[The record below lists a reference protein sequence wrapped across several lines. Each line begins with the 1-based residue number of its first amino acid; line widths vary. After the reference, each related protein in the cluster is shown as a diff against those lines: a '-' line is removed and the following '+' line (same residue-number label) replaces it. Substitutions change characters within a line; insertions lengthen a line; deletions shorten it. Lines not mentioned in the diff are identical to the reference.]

1 MRPPNDLGSRGG
13 RSAPGLPLALRLHG
27 RHRREHLRPHPL
39 ARPLGPRR
47 EGVRRLPA
55 HDADRPR
62 GRDGAHDHAVPPG
75 QPANL
80 TARRGALASLRVNA
94 AQRVGHC
101 ATSCDPHT
109 IPGLRYRVPEEGP
122 LRVRSVA
129 AAGCLTTALAM
140 GVAACGG
147 GGSDGG
153 GGGGGGGGG
162 RTTLTIYSSLPLQG
176 DSRPQSTD
184 VVNGEK
190 LALEEAGGKVGK
202 FKITYKSLDDSTAA
216 AGKWEPGQTS
226 ADARKA
232 AQDQSTIVY
241 LGEFNSG
248 ATAISLPITNE
259 AGILQVSPANTYV
272 GLTRAEGADK
282 GEPDK
287 YYPSGK
293 RTFGRVVPADHIQAA
308 AQVAYQKGEGCTKLY
323 ILNDKEV
330 YGKGIADQVAAI
342 GKAQGLQ
349 VLGNDGID
357 TKAANFRTLASK
369 IKSSGADCMFFGGIT
384 QNKGVQ
390 VFSDVHAANPTAK
403 LFGPDGVAESPFTS
417 KLSTAVQKQ
426 TYITNPTLDPKLY
439 PPSAQDFFKNY
450 KSKYGIDPEP
460 YAIYGYEAMKVALLA
475 IQNAGDKGND
485 RQAVIDA
492 FFKIKDRDSVLGKYS
507 IDENGDTTLSDY
519 GADRVKDKKLVFDK
533 VLKAQGAS

>member
-1 MRPPNDLGSRGG
+1 LRA
-13 RSAPGLPLALRLHG
+13 RSLA
-27 RHRREHLRPHPL
+27 
-39 ARPLGPRR
+39 
-47 EGVRRLPA
+47 
-55 HDADRPR
+55 
-62 GRDGAHDHAVPPG
+62 
-75 QPANL
+75 
-80 TARRGALASLRVNA
+80 AS
-94 AQRVGHC
+94 
-101 ATSCDPHT
+101 
-109 IPGLRYRVPEEGP
+109 
-122 LRVRSVA
+122 
-129 AAGCLTTALAM
+129 GCLVTALAL

-147 GGSDGG
+147 GDDDKSSNS
-153 GGGGGGGGG
+153 GGGGGG
-162 RTTLTIYSSLPLQG
+162 RTSLTIYSSLPLQG

-202 FKITYKSLDDSTAA
+202 FTIKYVSLDDATAA
-216 AGKWEPGQTS
+216 AGKWDPGQTS

-232 AQDQSTIVY
+232 AQDASTIAY

-248 ATAISLPITNE
+248 ASAISIPILNE
-259 AGILQVSPANTYV
+259 ANVLQVSPSNTYV
-272 GLTRAEGADK
+272 GLTRSEGADK

-287 YYPSGK
+287 YYPAGK

-308 AQVAYQKGEGCTKLY
+308 AQVTYQKDQGCKKTY

-330 YGKGIADQVAAI
+330 YGKGIAVQVANI
-342 GKAQGLQ
+342 GKAQGLAIA
-349 VLGNDGID
+349 GNDGID
-357 TKAANFRTLASK
+357 TKAANFRSLATK

-390 VFSDVHAANPTAK
+390 VFKDVSAANPTMK
-403 LFGPDGVAESPFTS
+403 LFGPDGVAESAFST
-417 KLSTAVQKQ
+417 KLGSSVEKN

-439 PPSAQDFFKNY
+439 PPAAQDFFAKFKQKFGN
-450 KSKYGIDPEP
+450 DPQP

-485 RQAVIDA
+485 KQAVIDA

-519 GADRVKDKKLVFDK
+519 GADRVEGGKLVFDK
-533 VLKAQGAS
+533 VIKAQTQG

>member
-1 MRPPNDLGSRGG
+1 LRA
-13 RSAPGLPLALRLHG
+13 RSLA
-27 RHRREHLRPHPL
+27 
-39 ARPLGPRR
+39 
-47 EGVRRLPA
+47 
-55 HDADRPR
+55 
-62 GRDGAHDHAVPPG
+62 
-75 QPANL
+75 
-80 TARRGALASLRVNA
+80 AS
-94 AQRVGHC
+94 
-101 ATSCDPHT
+101 
-109 IPGLRYRVPEEGP
+109 
-122 LRVRSVA
+122 
-129 AAGCLTTALAM
+129 GCLVTALAL

-147 GGSDGG
+147 GDDNESSGG
-153 GGGGGGGGG
+153 GGGEG
-162 RTTLTIYSSLPLQG
+162 RTSLTIYSSLPLQG

-202 FKITYKSLDDSTAA
+202 FTIKYVSLDDATAA
-216 AGKWEPGQTS
+216 AGKWDPGQTS

-232 AQDQSTIVY
+232 AQDPSTIVY

-248 ATAISLPITNE
+248 ASAISIPILNE
-259 AGILQVSPANTYV
+259 SNTLQISPSNTYV

-287 YYPSGK
+287 YYPAGK
-293 RTFGRVVPADHIQAA
+293 RTYGRVVPADHIQAA
-308 AQVAYQKGEGCTKLY
+308 AQVTYQKDQGCKKVY

-330 YGKGIADQVAAI
+330 YGKGIAVQVENI
-342 GKAQGLQ
+342 GKGQGLQ
-349 VLGNDGID
+349 IAGNDGID
-357 TKAANFRTLASK
+357 TKAANFRTVAGK

-390 VFSDVHAANPTAK
+390 VFKDVHAANPTMK
-403 LFGPDGVAESPFTS
+403 MFGPDGVAESAFS
-417 KLSTAVQKQ
+417 EKIGSSAEKM

-439 PPSAQDFFKNY
+439 PPAAQDFFTKFKQKFGN
-450 KSKYGIDPEP
+450 DPQP

-485 RQAVIDA
+485 KQAVIDA

-519 GADRVKDKKLVFDK
+519 GANRIEGGKLVFDK
-533 VLKAQGAS
+533 VIKAQTTG

>member
-1 MRPPNDLGSRGG
+1 LRA
-13 RSAPGLPLALRLHG
+13 RSLA
-27 RHRREHLRPHPL
+27 
-39 ARPLGPRR
+39 
-47 EGVRRLPA
+47 
-55 HDADRPR
+55 
-62 GRDGAHDHAVPPG
+62 
-75 QPANL
+75 
-80 TARRGALASLRVNA
+80 AS
-94 AQRVGHC
+94 
-101 ATSCDPHT
+101 
-109 IPGLRYRVPEEGP
+109 
-122 LRVRSVA
+122 
-129 AAGCLTTALAM
+129 GCLVTALAL

-147 GGSDGG
+147 GSDHSSTSGG
-153 GGGGGGGGG
+153 GGSSG
-162 RTTLTIYSSLPLQG
+162 RTSLTIYSSLPLQG

-202 FKITYKSLDDSTAA
+202 FTIKYVSLDDATAA
-216 AGKWEPGQTS
+216 AGKWDPGQTS

-232 AQDQSTIVY
+232 AQDASTIVY

-248 ATAISLPITNE
+248 ASAISIPILNE
-259 AGILQVSPANTYV
+259 ANVLQISPSNTYV
-272 GLTRAEGADK
+272 GLTRSEGADK

-287 YYPSGK
+287 YYPAGK

-308 AQVAYQKGEGCTKLY
+308 AQVTYQKDQGCKKTY

-330 YGKGIADQVAAI
+330 YGKGIAVQVQNIA
-342 GKAQGLQ
+342 KAQGLAIA
-349 VLGNDGID
+349 GNDGID
-357 TKAANFRTLASK
+357 TKAANFRSLATK

-390 VFSDVHAANPTAK
+390 VFKDVNAANPTMK
-403 LFGPDGVAESPFTS
+403 LFGPDGVAESAFST
-417 KLSTAVQKQ
+417 KLGSAVEKN

-439 PPSAQDFFKNY
+439 PPAAQDFFKKFKAKFGN
-450 KSKYGIDPEP
+450 DPQP

-485 RQAVIDA
+485 KQAVIDA

-519 GADRVKDKKLVFDK
+519 GADRVEGGKLVFDK
-533 VLKAQGAS
+533 VIKAQTQG

>member
-1 MRPPNDLGSRGG
+1 VTT
-13 RSAPGLPLALRLHG
+13 LAL
-27 RHRREHLRPHPL
+27 
-39 ARPLGPRR
+39 
-47 EGVRRLPA
+47 
-55 HDADRPR
+55 
-62 GRDGAHDHAVPPG
+62 
-75 QPANL
+75 
-80 TARRGALASLRVNA
+80 
-94 AQRVGHC
+94 
-101 ATSCDPHT
+101 
-109 IPGLRYRVPEEGP
+109 
-122 LRVRSVA
+122 
-129 AAGCLTTALAM
+129 

-147 GGSDGG
+147 GDDNKSSSS
-153 GGGGGGGGG
+153 GGGGGG
-162 RTTLTIYSSLPLQG
+162 RTSLTIYSSLPLQG

-202 FKITYKSLDDSTAA
+202 FTIKYVSLDDATAA
-216 AGKWEPGQTS
+216 AGKWDPGQTS

-232 AQDQSTIVY
+232 AQDASTIAY

-248 ATAISLPITNE
+248 ASAISIPILNE
-259 AGILQVSPANTYV
+259 ANVLQVSPSNTYV
-272 GLTRAEGADK
+272 GLTRSEGADK

-287 YYPSGK
+287 YYPAGK

-308 AQVAYQKGEGCTKLY
+308 AQVTYQKDQGCKKTY

-330 YGKGIADQVAAI
+330 YGKGIAVQVANI
-342 GKAQGLQ
+342 GKAQGLAIA
-349 VLGNDGID
+349 GNDGID
-357 TKAANFRTLASK
+357 TKAANFRSLATK

-390 VFSDVHAANPTAK
+390 VFKDVGAANPTMK
-403 LFGPDGVAESPFTS
+403 LFGPDGVAESAFST
-417 KLSTAVQKQ
+417 KLGSSVEKN

-439 PPSAQDFFKNY
+439 PPAAQDFFAKFKQKFGN
-450 KSKYGIDPEP
+450 DPQP

-485 RQAVIDA
+485 KQAVIDA

-519 GADRVKDKKLVFDK
+519 GADRVEGGKLVFDK
-533 VLKAQGAS
+533 VIKAQTQG

>member
-1 MRPPNDLGSRGG
+1 LRA
-13 RSAPGLPLALRLHG
+13 RSLA
-27 RHRREHLRPHPL
+27 
-39 ARPLGPRR
+39 
-47 EGVRRLPA
+47 
-55 HDADRPR
+55 
-62 GRDGAHDHAVPPG
+62 
-75 QPANL
+75 
-80 TARRGALASLRVNA
+80 AS
-94 AQRVGHC
+94 
-101 ATSCDPHT
+101 
-109 IPGLRYRVPEEGP
+109 
-122 LRVRSVA
+122 
-129 AAGCLTTALAM
+129 GCLVTALAL

-147 GGSDGG
+147 GDDNSSTSGG
-153 GGGGGGGGG
+153 GGSNG
-162 RTTLTIYSSLPLQG
+162 RTSLTIYSSLPLQG

-202 FKITYKSLDDSTAA
+202 FTIKYASLDDATAA
-216 AGKWEPGQTS
+216 AGKWDPGQTS
-226 ADARKA
+226 ADGRKA
-232 AQDQSTIVY
+232 AQDASTIVY

-248 ATAISLPITNE
+248 ASAISIPILNE
-259 AGILQVSPANTYV
+259 ANILQISPSNTYV
-272 GLTRAEGADK
+272 GLTRSEGADK

-308 AQVAYQKGEGCTKLY
+308 AQVTYQKDQGCKKTY

-330 YGKGIADQVAAI
+330 YGKGIAVQVQDI

-349 VLGNDGID
+349 IAGNDGID
-357 TKAANFRTLASK
+357 TKAANFRSLATK

-390 VFSDVHAANPTAK
+390 VFKDVNAANPTMK
-403 LFGPDGVAESPFTS
+403 LFGPDGVAESAFST
-417 KLSTAVQKQ
+417 KLGSAVEKN

-439 PPSAQDFFKNY
+439 PPAAQDFFTKFKQKFGN
-450 KSKYGIDPEP
+450 DPQP

-485 RQAVIDA
+485 RQAVIDS

-519 GADRVKDKKLVFDK
+519 GADRVEGGKLVFDK
-533 VLKAQGAS
+533 VIKAQTQG

>member
-1 MRPPNDLGSRGG
+1 LRA
-13 RSAPGLPLALRLHG
+13 RSLA
-27 RHRREHLRPHPL
+27 
-39 ARPLGPRR
+39 
-47 EGVRRLPA
+47 V
-55 HDADRPR
+55 
-62 GRDGAHDHAVPPG
+62 
-75 QPANL
+75 
-80 TARRGALASLRVNA
+80 S
-94 AQRVGHC
+94 
-101 ATSCDPHT
+101 
-109 IPGLRYRVPEEGP
+109 
-122 LRVRSVA
+122 
-129 AAGCLTTALAM
+129 GCLVTALAL

-147 GGSDGG
+147 GDDDKSSNS
-153 GGGGGGGGG
+153 GGGGGG
-162 RTTLTIYSSLPLQG
+162 RTSLTIYSSLPLQG

-202 FKITYKSLDDSTAA
+202 FTIKYVSLDDATAA
-216 AGKWEPGQTS
+216 AGKWDPGQTS

-232 AQDQSTIVY
+232 AQDASTIVY

-248 ATAISLPITNE
+248 ASAISIPILNE
-259 AGILQVSPANTYV
+259 ANVLQVSPSNTYV
-272 GLTRAEGADK
+272 GLTRSEGADK

-287 YYPSGK
+287 YYPAGK
-293 RTFGRVVPADHIQAA
+293 RTYGRVVPADHIQAA
-308 AQVAYQKGEGCTKLY
+308 AQVTYQKDQGCKKTY

-330 YGKGIADQVAAI
+330 YGKGIAVQVANI
-342 GKAQGLQ
+342 GKAQGLAIA
-349 VLGNDGID
+349 GNDGID
-357 TKAANFRTLASK
+357 TKAANFRSLATK

-390 VFSDVHAANPTAK
+390 VFKDVSAANPTMK
-403 LFGPDGVAESPFTS
+403 LFGPDGVAESAFST
-417 KLSTAVQKQ
+417 KLGSSVEKN

-439 PPSAQDFFKNY
+439 PPAAQDFFAKF
-450 KSKYGIDPEP
+450 KEKYGKDPEP

-519 GADRVKDKKLVFDK
+519 GADKVAGGKLVFDK
-533 VLKAQGAS
+533 VIKAQTQG

>member
-1 MRPPNDLGSRGG
+1 L
-13 RSAPGLPLALRLHG
+13 
-27 RHRREHLRPHPL
+27 
-39 ARPLGPRR
+39 
-47 EGVRRLPA
+47 
-55 HDADRPR
+55 
-62 GRDGAHDHAVPPG
+62 
-75 QPANL
+75 Q
-80 TARRGALASLRVNA
+80 
-94 AQRVGHC
+94 
-101 ATSCDPHT
+101 
-109 IPGLRYRVPEEGP
+109 
-122 LRVRSVA
+122 VRSVA
-129 AAGCLTTALAM
+129 AAGCLLTALAL
-140 GVAACGG
+140 GVSACGGSDNGG
-147 GGSDGG
+147 GGSSSSGG
-153 GGGGGGGGG
+153 GGP
-162 RTTLTIYSSLPLQG
+162 TTLTIYSSLPLQG
-176 DSRPQSTD
+176 ESRAQSTD

-202 FKITYKSLDDSTAA
+202 YKITYKSLDDSTAT

-248 ATAISLPITNE
+248 ASAISLPITNE
-259 AGILQVSPANTYV
+259 AGILQVSPSNTYV

-308 AQVAYQKGEGCTKLY
+308 AQVAYQKGEGCTKVY

-330 YGKGIADQVAAI
+330 YGAGIAKQVANIA
-342 GKAQGLQ
+342 KAQGLQ

-369 IKSSGADCMFFGGIT
+369 IKSAGADCVFYGGIA

-390 VFSDVHAANPTAK
+390 LFNDIHAGNPTAK
-403 LFGPDGVAESPFTS
+403 LFGPDGMADPAYYEKASPAVAKMSY
-417 KLSTAVQKQ
+417 L
-426 TYITNPTLDPKLY
+426 TNPTLDPKLY
-439 PPSAQDFFKNY
+439 PPAAQDFFKAF
-450 KSKYGIDPEP
+450 KQKYGNDPAP

-519 GADRVKDKKLVFDK
+519 GSDRIKDKKLVFDK

>member
-1 MRPPNDLGSRGG
+1 
-13 RSAPGLPLALRLHG
+13 
-27 RHRREHLRPHPL
+27 
-39 ARPLGPRR
+39 
-47 EGVRRLPA
+47 
-55 HDADRPR
+55 
-62 GRDGAHDHAVPPG
+62 
-75 QPANL
+75 
-80 TARRGALASLRVNA
+80 
-94 AQRVGHC
+94 
-101 ATSCDPHT
+101 
-109 IPGLRYRVPEEGP
+109 

-129 AAGCLTTALAM
+129 AAGCLMTALAL

-147 GGSDGG
+147 GDDSGG
-153 GGGGGGGGG
+153 GSSSGGG

-232 AQDQSTIVY
+232 AQDPSTIVY

-248 ATAISLPITNE
+248 ASAISLPITNE
-259 AGILQVSPANTYV
+259 AGILQISPSNTYV

-308 AQVAYQKGEGCTKLY
+308 AQVAYQKGEGCKKVY

-330 YGKGIADQVAAI
+330 YGTGIAKQVASIAK
-342 GKAQGLQ
+342 GQGLQ

-357 TKAANFRTLASK
+357 TKAANFRTLATK
-369 IKSSGADCMFFGGIT
+369 IKGAGADCVFYGGIA

-390 VFSDVHAANPTAK
+390 LFNDVHAGNPTAK
-403 LFGPDGVAESPFTS
+403 LFGPDGMADPAYYEKASPAVAKMSY
-417 KLSTAVQKQ
+417 L
-426 TYITNPTLDPKLY
+426 TNPTLDPKLY
-439 PPSAQDFFKNY
+439 PPAAQDFFKAF
-450 KSKYGIDPEP
+450 KQKYGNEPAP